1 MKYVIYI
8 LFGGMLSASAKVL
21 DLGEIEVTG
30 EVRRPN
36 LNLVYSKE
44 YFNSAIRDMAHGELD
59 KFEKKLL
66 RPGVRTG
73 AKVLRKRKR
82 IKRKGMKN

>member
-1 MKYVIYI
+1 MKYMISI
-8 LFGGMLSASAKVL
+8 LLGGILLSVDAKVL

-44 YFNSAIRDMAHGELD
+44 YFNSAIRDMAHGELE
-59 KFEKKLL
+59 KFEKQLL

-73 AKVLRKRKR
+73 VRLFRKKKR
-82 IKRKGMKN
+82 VKRKGVR